1 MDAHTKPMFSM
12 FLLLSGALMVVI
24 LYYYAYPMW
33 AGLGLRSHFTDSLM
47 LTLYRSGS
55 FRNQYA
61 VRGVC
66 LFFCAIAV
74 VVRSGRS
81 QNAPWVS
88 IIVPLGMGLILFFT
102 APLMGNRWVF
112 VLATFVGFVLF
123 FAGRHCSSHS
133 LHSGKH
139 PSAFLH
145 ACRFAMQ

>member
-66 LFFCAIAV
+66 LFFCAIA
-74 VVRSGRS
+74 STGCM
-81 QNAPWVS
+81 A
-88 IIVPLGMGLILFFT
+88 ILT
-102 APLMGNRWVF
+102 PI
-112 VLATFVGFVLF
+112 ATPATVATL
-123 FAGRHCSSHS
+123 
-133 LHSGKH
+133 
-139 PSAFLH
+139 PSMRRMFS
-145 ACRFAMQ
+145 